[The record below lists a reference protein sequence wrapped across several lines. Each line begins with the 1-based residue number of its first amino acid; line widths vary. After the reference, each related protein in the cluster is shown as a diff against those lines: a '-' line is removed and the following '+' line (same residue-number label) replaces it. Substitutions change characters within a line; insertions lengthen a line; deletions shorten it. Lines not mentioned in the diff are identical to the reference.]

1 MGKAKVVFVAASER
15 ASKCLFSPQHIG
27 RFDFEAAVADRQTVE
42 WAQAATWDVVCLEQH
57 EDAGR
62 TWRDDV
68 KQLRRV
74 NQAVP
79 IILLACP
86 GSEHLAVEALRLGL
100 RDYVSEPWSEEAV
113 LTAVRRCLLKQG
125 TSTNAPEHDRS
136 QLRGNRIVGSNAS
149 ILKLKANLARVAC
162 ADSTVLISGETG
174 TGKELAA
181 EFIHENSSRR
191 DKPFVCINCAA
202 IPDALLESELFGHTK
217 GAFTGAEGLRDG
229 LLAGANGG
237 TIFLDEIG
245 DMSLFAQAKILRVL
259 ETKEVF
265 RLGATRRTQLNVRFV
280 AATNRDLE
288 GMTNSGAFRKD
299 LYFRLN
305 VVPIQLL
312 PLRER
317 PDDIPVLVEHY
328 CRAFCEKKGG
338 APPRFSEECL
348 NCFLRY
354 NWPGNIRELKNVLE
368 SLFLGKIPVLFCLE
382 HLPERIR
389 AIVRERSHLSSTE
402 RDLLITVLSSEGW
415 NKSKAAAKLNWS
427 RMTLYR
433 KIAKYR
439 ISRCTSRSE
448 IALDRSP
455 AKAPATQPV

>member
-15 ASKCLFSPQHIG
+15 AFKCPLSPQRIG
-27 RFDFEAAVADRQTVE
+27 RLDFEAEVANRQSVE
-42 WAQAATWDVVCLEQH
+42 WAHAATWDVVCLEQH

-68 KQLRRV
+68 RQLRRV
-74 NQAVP
+74 NQSVP
-79 IILLACP
+79 IILLASP
-86 GSEHLAVEALRLGL
+86 GSEQLAVEALRLGL
-100 RDYVSEPWSEEAV
+100 GDYVSEPWSQETVQA
-113 LTAVRRCLLKQG
+113 AIRRCLSKEG
-125 TSTNAPEHDRS
+125 TSTFAPDHNRT
-136 QLRGNRIVGSNAS
+136 QVGGNRIVGSNS
-149 ILKLKANLARVAC
+149 SMLRLKANLARVAC

-202 IPDALLESELFGHTK
+202 IPDPLLESELFGHTK
-217 GAFTGAEGLRDG
+217 GAFTGAESLRDG
-229 LLAGANGG
+229 LLAGADGG

-305 VVPIQLL
+305 VVPIQLP

-317 PDDIPVLVEHY
+317 QDDIPVLVEHY
-328 CRAFCEKKGG
+328 CLEYCEKKGG
-338 APPRFSEECL
+338 APPR
-348 NCFLRY
+348 
-354 NWPGNIRELKNVLE
+354 
-368 SLFLGKIPVLFCLE
+368 
-382 HLPERIR
+382 
-389 AIVRERSHLSSTE
+389 
-402 RDLLITVLSSEGW
+402 
-415 NKSKAAAKLNWS
+415 KAAERLRWS

-433 KIAKYR
+433 KMAKYQ
-439 ISRCTSRSE
+439 IARS
-448 IALDRSP
+448 S
-455 AKAPATQPV
+455 